1 MVRLGGGGSK
11 NPSLEN
17 YQIIIFQYREIL
29 DYNEICTIV
38 LLSKVVTALGPGVY
52 MFLTKILLPLLKVF
66 KMKYLLLW
74 PQR

>member
-1 MVRLGGGGSK
+1 MVRGGGSK

-52 MFLTKILLPLLKVF
+52 MFLTKILFPLLKVF